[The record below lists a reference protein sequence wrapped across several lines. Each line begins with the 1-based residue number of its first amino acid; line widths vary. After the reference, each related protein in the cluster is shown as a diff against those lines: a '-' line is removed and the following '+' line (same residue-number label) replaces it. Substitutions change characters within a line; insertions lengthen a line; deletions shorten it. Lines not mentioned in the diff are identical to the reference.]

1 MIGRQDKVMMEQW
14 IVIVNIYAASKKAGS
29 LWRGAESVLKQY
41 GVDYQCRYTGTG
53 GNAHNLAYNA
63 ASEGYRRIIA
73 VGGDGTV
80 HDVLNGIMAYV
91 DSVEAVAAGVSSD
104 EFTFAVLPMGSGND
118 WIRSTGVPKDMNKA
132 IALLASGA
140 FIRQD
145 VVKVSLLGS
154 DSSVKSHLYM
164 VNIAG
169 VGIDADV
176 CRVVNVN
183 KKLGYKGKIL
193 YVLGLLKC
201 LKKRVPV
208 KVNVLCDGNVLY
220 CGDILSIAFG
230 IGKYS
235 GGGMRQTSDAVL
247 DDGLMDVTIIPDLP
261 LGIIACKAYRLFTGT
276 FTKVKEVHAGKGRTV
291 EVYPDGVHPYA
302 EVDGEVVGQAPVRFE
317 VMPSQINVLGVN

>member
-1 MIGRQDKVMMEQW
+1 MEQW
-14 IVIVNIYAASKKAGS
+14 IVIVNVYAASKKAGS
-29 LWRGAESVLKQY
+29 RWRGAESVLKHY
-41 GVDYQCRYTGTG
+41 GIDYQCHYTGAD
-53 GNAHNLAYNA
+53 GNARDLAFNA
-63 ASEGYRRIIA
+63 ASQGCRRMIA

-91 DSVEAVAAGVSSD
+91 DSAEAAAAGVSSD
-104 EFTFAVLPMGSGND
+104 DFTFAVLPMGSGND
-118 WIRSTGVPKDMNKA
+118 WIRSTGVPKDMKKA
-132 IALLASGA
+132 VALLASGS

-145 VVKVSLLGS
+145 VVKVSLLDS

-183 KKLGYKGKIL
+183 KTLGYRGKSL

-208 KVNVLCDGNVLY
+208 KVSVLCDDDVLY
-220 CGDILSIAFG
+220 DGHILSIAFG
-230 IGKYS
+230 VGKYS

-247 DDGLMDVTIIPDLP
+247 DDGLVDVTIIPELP
-261 LGIIACKAYRLFTGT
+261 LRIIACKAYRLFTGT
-276 FTKVKEVHAGKGRTV
+276 FAKVRELYVGRGRTV
-291 EVYPDGVHPYA
+291 EVRPADVHPYA

-317 VMPSQINVLGVN
+317 VMPSQINVLGVK

>member
-1 MIGRQDKVMMEQW
+1 MMEQW
-14 IVIVNIYAASKKAGS
+14 IVIVNVYAASKKAGS

-41 GVDYQCRYTGTG
+41 GVDYQCRYTGAD
-53 GNAHNLAYNA
+53 GNAHDLAFNA
-63 ASEGYRRIIA
+63 ASQGYRRVIA

-80 HDVLNGIMAYV
+80 HDVLNGIMSYV
-91 DSVEAVAAGVSSD
+91 DSAEAAAAGVSAD

-118 WIRSTGVPKDMNKA
+118 WIRSTGVPKDMKKA
-132 IALLASGA
+132 IALLASES

-145 VVKVSLLGS
+145 VVKVSLLDSG
-154 DSSVKSHLYM
+154 SSVRSHLFM

-176 CRVVNVN
+176 CRIVNVN

-193 YVLGLLKC
+193 YVLGLFKC
-201 LKKRVPV
+201 LRKRVPV
-208 KVNVLCDGNVLY
+208 KVSVLCDSEVLY
-220 CGDILSIAFG
+220 EGDILSIAFG

-247 DDGLMDVTIIPDLP
+247 DDGLMDVTVIPELP
-261 LGIIACKAYRLFTGT
+261 LWIIACKAYRLFTGT
-276 FTKVKEVHAGKGRTV
+276 FAKVKEVRVGKGRTV
-291 EVYPDGVHPYA
+291 EVHPADGHLYA

-317 VMPSQINVLGVN
+317 VMPSQINVLGMK